1 MIQAEDRAH
10 RVGQRD
16 SVQVQYLIAKNT
28 ADILLWDLVG
38 SKLQVLGIVNLA
50 NETLVFFKCKNIS
63 HFSPF
68 RYHDA
73 DKSNKLCTN
82 SQKVTDFFE
91 MLNKSDEDKKGKNE
105 QNDIFL
111 DDAQEPDTKKLKMAR

>member
-28 ADILLWDLVG
+28 ADVLLWDLVG

-50 NETLVFFKCKNIS
+50 NET
-63 HFSPF
+63 
-68 RYHDA
+68 
-73 DKSNKLCTN
+73 
-82 SQKVTDFFE
+82 
-91 MLNKSDEDKKGKNE
+91 
-105 QNDIFL
+105 
-111 DDAQEPDTKKLKMAR
+111 